1 MTKIGAVAI
10 SVPSTLLLAFMPVL
24 GFRHKEFVGDTEIQ
38 EALLVFIDMTYPMR
52 AEDCEPDVGVRSY
65 TNIEISQ
72 GNDYVFGWNGSQ
84 YRV

>member
-1 MTKIGAVAI
+1 MTRIGAVAI
-10 SVPSTLLLAFMPVL
+10 SAPSTLLLTFMPVL

-38 EALLVFIDMTYPMR
+38 EALPVFIDVTYPTR
-52 AEDCEPDVGVRSY
+52 AEDCEPDVGVTSY

-72 GNDYVFGWNGSQ
+72 DNDYVFGCNGSQ